1 MLRISEIKLPLDH
14 DDIALE
20 EAILKKLGVSSKEL
34 TSYTIFKRSYDARKR
49 GQILLV
55 YIVDVVTPLEQKLLN
70 KLAGDRQIIPSP
82 DTTYKLVAQ
91 VKPDQKFEGKRPIV
105 IGTGPCGM
113 FAGLLLAQMGLKP
126 IILER
131 GDRKSVV

>member
-70 KLAGDRQIIPSP
+70 KLAGDRQIIP
-82 DTTYKLVAQ
+82 
-91 VKPDQKFEGKRPIV
+91 
-105 IGTGPCGM
+105 
-113 FAGLLLAQMGLKP
+113 
-126 IILER
+126 
-131 GDRKSVV
+131 DRKSVV